1 VVGINTAIV
10 RGNGTNNAVAEG
22 LGFSIPAR
30 TVSDITSQLI
40 STGYVERPY
49 LGVRWQLI
57 SPEIAQFNNLPMQ
70 WGVYVNAV
78 VSGGTADVA
87 GVRAGDIITGLGTDP
102 IADQS
107 GFANLLNRHAVGEN
121 VALEIWRDGQT
132 LTLNAVLQAR
142 PR

>member
-1 VVGINTAIV
+1 
-10 RGNGTNNAVAEG
+10 
-22 LGFSIPAR
+22 
-30 TVSDITSQLI
+30 
-40 STGYVERPY
+40 VERPY

-78 VSGGTADVA
+78 VSGSTAELA
-87 GVRAGDIITGLGTDP
+87 GVRAGDIITRIGEEA
-102 IADQS
+102 IADQA
-107 GFANLLNRHAVGEN
+107 GFANLLNHHKVGEN
-121 VALEIWRDGQT
+121 VVLEVWRDGQT